1 MTDPHPLTPL
11 LAPRSVAIF
20 GASNDPERISGRP
33 LRYFLEAGYRGAIY
47 PINPNRDRVQGLPAY
62 PDLDAVPGPVEF
74 ALIAVPAALAT
85 AALEASIGKGV
96 RAVVMFTAGFAETG
110 AEGAAMQQRLAAIAR
125 AGRVRLCGPNCL
137 GLFNLRTGHTPTF
150 GSYLEEG
157 PQHPGPLGM
166 VTQSGAFG
174 THLLALAKRRG
185 ILSGVWISTGN
196 EADIQVADGISFLAD
211 DPETAAIACYIE
223 AIKDRDRFAEAV
235 TRARANGK
243 PVIAMKVG
251 GSVVGAAAA
260 ASHTASLAGSDAIYD
275 AAFRQ
280 LGVERAT
287 SPEDLIEI
295 AYACTRG
302 RLPRSR
308 RLAVLTV
315 SGGAGV
321 LMADA
326 AEREG
331 VELTPLS
338 PGCQAEILGWV
349 PFAAPRNPVDLTA
362 QPLNEPELIDK
373 GFDLLLGREGF
384 PAIAAFFLLWASSPK
399 MGEILFNSVAAA
411 AARYPDRYFALSVI
425 ASEEVR
431 RRYEECGVAIFEDPW
446 RAVQAVAAAMRC
458 AERLAEPPAPAPL
471 PLAGV
476 PPLPEGHIG
485 EYEAKRLLAACG
497 IPAIEERLVSSAA
510 EAAAVAAAL
519 GHRLVL
525 KIASP
530 DITHKTEIGGV
541 LLDVPPGEA
550 ATAYERLIAKVGWR
564 APEVPID
571 GVLISPML
579 RDGVETIIGVQM
591 DPVFGP
597 VVMFGLGGVFVEVM
611 RDVTFRIAPFGP
623 EEARR
628 MIGEIKGAAALEG
641 ARGRPPAD
649 VDALALAL
657 SRLSQ
662 IAVAW
667 QGRFTSIEIN
677 PLLVRP
683 RGAGVAALDALIL
696 ATGDTSKSRPFPS

>member
-1 MTDPHPLTPL
+1 MTDPHPLTAL

-33 LRYFLEAGYRGAIY
+33 LRYFLEAGYSGALY
-47 PINPNRDRVQGLPAY
+47 PINPNRDKVQGVPAF
-62 PDLDAVPGPVEF
+62 PDLASVPGPVEF
-74 ALIAVPAALAT
+74 ALIAVPATLAT
-85 AALEASIGKGV
+85 AALEASIAKGV

-110 AEGAAMQQRLAAIAR
+110 EEGRLAQERLAEIAR
-125 AGRVRLCGPNCL
+125 SGGVRLCGPNCL

-150 GSYLEEG
+150 GSYLEAG
-157 PQHPGPLGM
+157 PERAGPLGT

-196 EADIQVADGISFLAD
+196 EVDIQVADGISFLAD
-211 DPETAAIACYIE
+211 DPQTEAIACYME
-223 AIKDRDRFAEAV
+223 AIKDRHRFIDAV

-251 GSVVGAAAA
+251 SSAVGAAAA
-260 ASHTASLAGSDAIYD
+260 ASHTASLAGSDAVYD

-280 LGVERAT
+280 LGVERAV

-308 RLAVLTV
+308 RLAVMTV

-338 PGCQAEILGWV
+338 AAAQAQVLSWV
-349 PFAAPRNPVDLTA
+349 PFAAARNPVDLTA
-362 QPLNEPELIDK
+362 QPLNEPALIDK
-373 GFDLLLGREGF
+373 GFDLLLGQEGF

-399 MGEILFNSVAAA
+399 MGEILFEAVSKA

-425 ASEEVR
+425 AREEVR
-431 RRYEECGVAIFEDPW
+431 RRYEQAGVAIFEDPW
-446 RAVQAVAAAMRC
+446 RAVEAVAAAMRC
-458 AERLAEPPAPAPL
+458 AERLATPPTPPPL
-471 PLAGV
+471 PLEGL
-476 PPLPEGHIG
+476 PPLPNGRILEA
-485 EYEAKRLLAACG
+485 EAKRILAQAG
-497 IPAIEERLVSSAA
+497 IPSVEERLVTNPGAAA
-510 EAAAVAAAL
+510 EAAATL
-519 GHRLVL
+519 GDRLVL
-525 KIASP
+525 KILSP
-530 DITHKTEIGGV
+530 DILHKTEAGGV
-541 LLDVPPGEA
+541 LLDVPATEA
-550 ATAYERLIAKVGWR
+550 AAAYDRLVRQVHTR
-564 APEVPID
+564 APQARID
-571 GVLISPML
+571 GAMVAPML
-579 RDGVETIIGVQM
+579 RDGIETIIGVQN

-597 VVMFGLGGVFVEVM
+597 VVMFGLGGIFVEVM
-611 RDVTFRIAPFGP
+611 RDVTFRIAPFDT

-628 MIGEIKGAAALEG
+628 MIGEVKGAALLKG
-641 ARGRPPAD
+641 ARGKPAAD
-649 VDALALAL
+649 IDALAEVL
-657 SRLSQ
+657 SRLSRFAAAQ
-662 IAVAW
+662 

-677 PLLVRP
+677 PLLVRQW
-683 RGAGVAALDALIL
+683 GAGVAALDALIL
-696 ATGDTSKSRPFPS
+696 TPAE

>member
-1 MTDPHPLTPL
+1 MADPHPLAAL

-33 LRYFLEAGYRGAIY
+33 LRYFLEAGYSGVLY
-47 PINPNRDRVQGLPAY
+47 PINPNRATVQGVPAY
-62 PDLDAVPGPVEF
+62 PDLASVPGPVDF

-85 AALEASIGKGV
+85 GALEASIDKGV
-96 RAVVMFTAGFAETG
+96 QAVVMFTAGYAETG
-110 AEGAAMQQRLAAIAR
+110 EEGRKAQERIAELAR
-125 AGRVRLCGPNCL
+125 RGGVRLCGPNCL

-157 PQHPGPLGM
+157 PERPGPLGM

-211 DPETAAIACYIE
+211 DPETEAIACYME
-223 AIKDRDRFAEAV
+223 AIKDRERFIDAV
-235 TRARANGK
+235 TRARASGK

-275 AAFRQ
+275 TAFRQ
-280 LGVERAT
+280 LGVERAV

-308 RLAVLTV
+308 RLAVMTV

-338 PGCQAEILGWV
+338 AEAQAEVVSWV
-349 PFAAPRNPVDLTA
+349 PFAAARNPVDLTA

-373 GFDLLLGREGF
+373 GFDLLLGREEF

-399 MGEILFNSVAAA
+399 MGEILFRSVSQA

-425 ASEEVR
+425 AREEVR
-431 RRYEECGVAIFEDPW
+431 RRYEKAGIAIFEDPW
-446 RAVQAVAAAMRC
+446 RAVEAVAAAMRC
-458 AERLAEPPAPAPL
+458 AERLAEPPAPPPAPL
-471 PLAGV
+471 DGL
-476 PPLPEGHIG
+476 PPLPKRRIG
-485 EYEAKRLLAACG
+485 ENEAERILAGAG
-497 IPAIEERLVSSAA
+497 IPVVPEHLATSAA
-510 EAAAVAAAL
+510 EATAAAAAL
-519 GHRLVL
+519 GDRLVL
-525 KIASP
+525 KILSS
-530 DITHKTEIGGV
+530 DILHKTEVGGV
-541 LLDVPPGEA
+541 LLDVPAAEA
-550 ATAYERLIAKVGWR
+550 ADAYDRLIAQIR
-564 APEVPID
+564 ATAPNARID
-571 GVLISPML
+571 GVLVSPML
-579 RDGVETIIGVQM
+579 RDGVETIIGVQN

-597 VVMFGLGGVFVEVM
+597 VVMFGLGGIFVEVM
-611 RDVTFRIAPFGP
+611 RDITFRIAPFAP
-623 EEARR
+623 KEARR
-628 MIGEIKGAAALEG
+628 MIGEIKGAALLEG
-641 ARGRPPAD
+641 TRGKPPAD
-649 VDALALAL
+649 IDALAEVL
-657 SRLSQ
+657 SRLSRFAAAQ
-662 IAVAW
+662 A
-667 QGRFTSIEIN
+667 GRFTSIEIN
-677 PLLVRP
+677 PLLVRQ
-683 RGAGVAALDALIL
+683 RGTGVVALDALIL
-696 ATGDTSKSRPFPS
+696 TA

>member
-33 LRYFLEAGYRGAIY
+33 LRYFLEAGYRGALY

-62 PDLDAVPGPVEF
+62 SDLDAVPGPVEF

-85 AALEASIGKGV
+85 AALEAAIAKGV
-96 RAVVMFTAGFAETG
+96 RAVLMFTAGFAETG
-110 AEGAAMQQRLAAIAR
+110 AEGATMQQRLAEIAR
-125 AGRVRLCGPNCL
+125 AGGVRLCGPNCL

-157 PQHPGPLGM
+157 PQRPGPLGM

-185 ILSGVWISTGN
+185 LLSGLWVSTGN

-211 DPETAAIACYIE
+211 DPETEAIACYIE

-235 TRARANGK
+235 TRARANSK

-251 GSVVGAAAA
+251 GSAVGAAAA
-260 ASHTASLAGSDAIYD
+260 VSHTASLAGSDAIYD

-338 PGCQAEILGWV
+338 PEAQAEILGWV

-399 MGEILFNSVAAA
+399 MGEILFNSVAST

-425 ASEEVR
+425 ASKEVR

-458 AERLAEPPAPAPL
+458 AERLAEPPAPSPPL
-471 PLAGV
+471 LAGL
-476 PPLPEGHIG
+476 PPLPEGRIG
-485 EYEAKRLLAACG
+485 EYGAKRLLAACG
-497 IPAIEERLVSSAA
+497 IPAVEERLVTSAA
-510 EAAAVAAAL
+510 EAAAAAAAL
-519 GHRLVL
+519 GDRLVL
-525 KIASP
+525 KIASLE
-530 DITHKTEIGGV
+530 ITHKTEIGGV
-541 LLDVPPGEA
+541 LLDVPAGEA
-550 ATAYERLIAKVGWR
+550 AAAYGRVIAEVGRR
-564 APEVPID
+564 APEVRID

-579 RDGVETIIGVQM
+579 RDGVETVIGVQM
-591 DPVFGP
+591 DPMFGP

-611 RDVTFRIAPFGP
+611 RDVTFRIAPFAP
-623 EEARR
+623 DEARR
-628 MIGEIKGAAALEG
+628 MIGEIKGAVVLEG
-641 ARGRPPAD
+641 ARGQPPAD
-649 VDALALAL
+649 IDALAQAL

-667 QGRFTSIEIN
+667 HGRFTSIEIN

-696 ATGDTSKSRPFPS
+696 TTGDSSMS

>member
-11 LAPRSVAIF
+11 LAPRSVAVF

-33 LRYFLEAGYRGAIY
+33 LRYFLEAGYSGPLY
-47 PINPNRDRVQGLPAY
+47 PINPNRATVQGVPAY
-62 PDLDAVPGPVEF
+62 PDLASVPGRVDF

-85 AALEASIGKGV
+85 EALEASIAKGV
-96 RAVVMFTAGFAETG
+96 RAIVMFTAGYAETG
-110 AEGAAMQQRLAAIAR
+110 EEGREAQEHIAELAR
-125 AGRVRLCGPNCL
+125 RGGVRLCGPNCL

-157 PQHPGPLGM
+157 PERPGPLGM

-211 DPETAAIACYIE
+211 DPETEAIACYIE
-223 AIKDRDRFAEAV
+223 AIKDRDRFTEAV
-235 TRARANGK
+235 TRARVNGK

-251 GSVVGAAAA
+251 GSAVGAAAA

-280 LGVERAT
+280 LGVERAA

-308 RLAVLTV
+308 RLAVMTV

-331 VELTPLS
+331 VELTPLTAEA
-338 PGCQAEILGWV
+338 QAEVLSWV
-349 PFAAPRNPVDLTA
+349 PFAAARNPVDLTA

-373 GFDLLLGREGF
+373 GFELLLGREGF
-384 PAIAAFFLLWASSPK
+384 PAIAAFFLLWANSPK
-399 MGEILFNSVAAA
+399 MGEILYKSVSRA

-425 ASEEVR
+425 AREEVR
-431 RRYEECGVAIFEDPW
+431 RRYEEAGVAIFEDPW
-446 RAVQAVAAAMRC
+446 RAVEAVAAAMRC
-458 AERLAEPPAPAPL
+458 AERLAAPPAPL
-471 PLAGV
+471 PPPLEGL
-476 PPLPEGHIG
+476 PPLPRGRIG
-485 EYEAKRLLAACG
+485 EYEAKRILASAG
-497 IPAIEERLVSSAA
+497 IPAIAERLATNAA
-510 EAAAVAAAL
+510 EATGAAAAL
-519 GHRLVL
+519 GDRLVL
-525 KIASP
+525 KILSP
-530 DITHKTEIGGV
+530 DILHKTATGGV
-541 LLDVPPGEA
+541 LLDVPA
-550 ATAYERLIAKVGWR
+550 ADAAHAYDWLVTQVRATA
-564 APEVPID
+564 PEARID
-571 GVLISPML
+571 GVLVSPML
-579 RDGVETIIGVQM
+579 REGVETIVGVQN

-597 VVMFGLGGVFVEVM
+597 VVMFGLGGVFVEIM
-611 RDVTFRIAPFGP
+611 RDMTFRIAPFGT

-628 MIGEIKGAAALEG
+628 MIGDIKGAAVLEG
-641 ARGRPPAD
+641 ARGKPAAD
-649 VDALALAL
+649 VDALAAAL
-657 SRLSQ
+657 SQLSRFAAAQ
-662 IAVAW
+662 T
-667 QGRFTSIEIN
+667 GEFTSIEIN

-683 RGAGVAALDALIL
+683 RGAGVAALDAVIL
-696 ATGDTSKSRPFPS
+696 TS

>member
-1 MTDPHPLTPL
+1 MTDLHPLTAL

-33 LRYFLEAGYRGAIY
+33 LRYFLEAGYSGALY
-47 PINPNRDRVQGLPAY
+47 PINPNRDRVQGVPAY
-62 PDLDAVPGPVEF
+62 PDLAAVPGTVEF

-85 AALEASIGKGV
+85 AALEASIAKGV
-96 RAVVMFTAGFAETG
+96 QAVVMFTAGFAETG
-110 AEGAAMQQRLAAIAR
+110 EEGRAAQECLADIAR
-125 AGRVRLCGPNCL
+125 RGGIRLCGPNCL

-157 PQHPGPLGM
+157 PQRPGPLGM

-185 ILSGVWISTGN
+185 ILTGLWISTGN
-196 EADIQVADGISFLAD
+196 EADIEVADGISFLAD
-211 DPETAAIACYIE
+211 DPETEAIACYME
-223 AIKDRDRFAEAV
+223 AIKDRDRFVDAV
-235 TRARANGK
+235 TRARAKGK

-251 GSVVGAAAA
+251 GSAVGAAAA

-280 LGVERAT
+280 LGVERAV

-308 RLAVLTV
+308 RLAVITV

-338 PGCQAEILGWV
+338 AEAQAEVVSWV
-349 PFAAPRNPVDLTA
+349 PFAAARNPVDLTA

-399 MGEILFNSVAAA
+399 MGDILFKSVSQA
-411 AARYPDRYFALSVI
+411 AARYPDCYFALSVI

-431 RRYEECGVAIFEDPW
+431 RRYEEAGIAIFEDPW
-446 RAVQAVAAAMRC
+446 RAVEAVAAAMRC
-458 AERLAEPPAPAPL
+458 AERLAAPATPL
-471 PLAGV
+471 P
-476 PPLPEGHIG
+476 PPLEGLPSLPKRRIG
-485 EYEAKRLLAACG
+485 EDEAKRILAGAG
-497 IPAIEERLVSSAA
+497 IPSVPERLVTGAA
-510 EAAAVAAAL
+510 EAAAMASDL
-519 GHRLVL
+519 GDRLVL
-525 KIASP
+525 KILSP
-530 DITHKTEIGGV
+530 DILHKTEAGGV
-541 LLDVPPGEA
+541 MLDVA
-550 ATAYERLIAKVGWR
+550 AANAAAAYERLVARVR
-564 APEVPID
+564 TTAPEARIE

-579 RDGVETIIGVQM
+579 RDGVEVIIGVQN

-597 VVMFGLGGVFVEVM
+597 VVMFGLGGIFVEIM
-611 RDVTFRIAPFGP
+611 RDVTFRIAPFEP

-628 MIGEIKGAAALEG
+628 MIGEIRGAAVLEG
-641 ARGRPPAD
+641 ARGKPPAD
-649 VDALALAL
+649 IDALAEAL
-657 SRLSQ
+657 SQLSRFAAAQ
-662 IAVAW
+662 A
-667 QGRFTSIEIN
+667 GRFTSIEIN
-677 PLLVRP
+677 PLLVRR
-683 RGAGVAALDALIL
+683 RGCGVAALDALIL
-696 ATGDTSKSRPFPS
+696 TS

>member
-1 MTDPHPLTPL
+1 MTDPHPLTSL

-33 LRYFLEAGYRGAIY
+33 LRYYIEADYRGALY
-47 PINPNRDRVQGLPAY
+47 PINPNRDRVQGLAAY
-62 PDLDAVPGPVEF
+62 PDLAAVPGPVEF

-85 AALEASIGKGV
+85 AALEASIAKGV
-96 RAVVMFTAGFAETG
+96 RAVVMFTAGFAEIG
-110 AEGAAMQQRLAAIAR
+110 AEGAAMQQRLAEMAW
-125 AGRVRLCGPNCL
+125 AGGVRLCGPNCL

-157 PQHPGPLGM
+157 PQRPGPLGM

-185 ILSGVWISTGN
+185 ILSGLWVSTGN

-211 DPETAAIACYIE
+211 DPETEAIACYIE
-223 AIKDRDRFAEAV
+223 AIKDRDRFAKAV

-251 GSVVGAAAA
+251 GSAVGAAAA

-338 PGCQAEILGWV
+338 PESQAEILGWV

-399 MGEILFNSVAAA
+399 MGEILFNSVAFA

-431 RRYEECGVAIFEDPW
+431 QRYEECGVAIFEDPW

-458 AERLAEPPAPAPL
+458 AERLAEPPPL
-471 PLAGV
+471 PLSPPLHGL
-476 PPLPEGHIG
+476 PPLPARRIG
-485 EYEAKRLLAACG
+485 EYEAKRLLAAGG
-497 IPAIEERLVSSAA
+497 IPAVEERVVTNAA
-510 EAAAVAAAL
+510 EAAAAAAAL
-519 GHRLVL
+519 GDRLVL

-541 LLDVPPGEA
+541 LLDVPASGA
-550 ATAYERLIAKVGWR
+550 AAAYERLVAEVGRR
-564 APEVPID
+564 APAARTD

-579 RDGVETIIGVQM
+579 RDGIETIIGVQM

-597 VVMFGLGGVFVEVM
+597 IVMFGLGGVFVEVM
-611 RDVTFRIAPFGP
+611 RDVTFRVAPFGP

-628 MIGEIKGAAALEG
+628 MVGEIKGAAMLEG

-649 VDALALAL
+649 IDALAQALAC
-657 SRLSQ
+657 LSQ

-683 RGAGVAALDALIL
+683 SGAGVAALDALIL
-696 ATGDTSKSRPFPS
+696 TPVD

>member
-33 LRYFLEAGYRGAIY
+33 LRYFLEARYGGALY

-74 ALIAVPAALAT
+74 ALIAVPAGLAM

-110 AEGAAMQQRLAAIAR
+110 AEGAAMQQRLAEIAR
-125 AGRVRLCGPNCL
+125 AGGVRLCGPNCL

-157 PQHPGPLGM
+157 PQRPGPLGM

-185 ILSGVWISTGN
+185 ILSGLWISTGN

-211 DPETAAIACYIE
+211 DPETEAIACYIE

-251 GSVVGAAAA
+251 GSAVGAVAA

-331 VELTPLS
+331 VELAPLS
-338 PGCQAEILGWV
+338 PEAQAEILGWV

-384 PAIAAFFLLWASSPK
+384 PALAAFFLLWASSPK

-458 AERLAEPPAPAPL
+458 AERLAEPPAPVPPPL
-471 PLAGV
+471 TNL
-476 PPLPEGHIG
+476 PPLPDGHIG

-497 IPAIEERLVSSAA
+497 IPAVAERLVTSAA
-510 EAAAVAAAL
+510 EAAAAAAM
-519 GHRLVL
+519 GDRLVL

-541 LLDVPPGEA
+541 LLDVPAGEA
-550 ATAYERLIAKVGWR
+550 ASAYERLIVEVGRR
-564 APEVPID
+564 APVVRID

-579 RDGVETIIGVQM
+579 RDGVETIIGVQT

-623 EEARR
+623 EEGRR
-628 MIGEIKGAAALEG
+628 MIGEIKGAAVLDG
-641 ARGRPPAD
+641 ARGQPAAD
-649 VDALALAL
+649 VDALAQALA
-657 SRLSQ
+657 RLSQ

-667 QGRFTSIEIN
+667 RGRFTSIEIN
-677 PLLVRP
+677 PLLVRR

-696 ATGDTSKSRPFPS
+696 TTDGLALSRQ

>member
-1 MTDPHPLTPL
+1 
-11 LAPRSVAIF
+11 
-20 GASNDPERISGRP
+20 
-33 LRYFLEAGYRGAIY
+33 
-47 PINPNRDRVQGLPAY
+47 
-62 PDLDAVPGPVEF
+62 VPGPVEF

-85 AALEASIGKGV
+85 DALQASINKGV
-96 RAVVMFTAGFAETG
+96 RAVVMFTAGYAETG
-110 AEGAAMQQRLAAIAR
+110 EEGRRAQERIAELAR
-125 AGRVRLCGPNCL
+125 RGGVRLCGPNCL

-157 PQHPGPLGM
+157 PEQPGPLGM

-174 THLLALAKRRG
+174 THLLALAKRRSL
-185 ILSGVWISTGN
+185 LSGVWISTGN

-211 DPETAAIACYIE
+211 DPETEAIACYME
-223 AIKDRDRFAEAV
+223 AIKDRDRFVEAV

-251 GSVVGAAAA
+251 GSAVGAAAA

-280 LGVERAT
+280 LGVERAV

-308 RLAVLTV
+308 RLAVMTV

-338 PGCQAEILGWV
+338 AEAQAEVLHRV
-349 PFAAPRNPVDLTA
+349 PFAAARNPVDLTA
-362 QPLNEPELIDK
+362 QPLNEPEIIDR

-399 MGEILFNSVAAA
+399 MGEILFKSVSQA

-425 ASEEVR
+425 AREEVR
-431 RRYEECGVAIFEDPW
+431 RRYEDAGIAIFEDPW
-446 RAVQAVAAAMRC
+446 RAVEAVAAAMRC
-458 AERLAEPPAPAPL
+458 AERLDAPPAPL
-471 PLAGV
+471 PPPLEGL
-476 PPLPEGHIG
+476 PPLPKRQIG
-485 EYEAKRLLAACG
+485 EDEAKRILAEAG
-497 IPAIEERLVSSAA
+497 IPAVAERLATSAA
-510 EAAAVAAAL
+510 EAAAVAAAM
-519 GHRLVL
+519 GDRLAL
-525 KIASP
+525 KILSP
-530 DITHKTEIGGV
+530 DMLHKTEAGGV
-541 LLDVPPGEA
+541 LLDVPAAEA
-550 ATAYERLIAKVGWR
+550 ADAYDRLTAQIR
-564 APEVPID
+564 ATAPRARID
-571 GVLISPML
+571 GVLVSPML
-579 RDGVETIIGVQM
+579 HDGVETIIGVQN

-611 RDVTFRIAPFGP
+611 RDVTFRIAPFGV

-628 MIGEIKGAAALEG
+628 MIGEIKGAAGLEG

-649 VDALALAL
+649 IDALAEAL
-657 SRLSQ
+657 SRLSRFAAAQ
-662 IAVAW
+662 A
-667 QGRFTSIEIN
+667 GRFTSIEIN

-683 RGAGVAALDALIL
+683 RGLGVAALDALIL
-696 ATGDTSKSRPFPS
+696 GER

>member
-1 MTDPHPLTPL
+1 MTNPHPLTPL

-33 LRYFLEAGYRGAIY
+33 LRYFLEAGYSGALY
-47 PINPNRDRVQGLPAY
+47 PINPNREVVQGVPAY
-62 PDLDAVPGPVEF
+62 PNLASVPGPVEF

-85 AALEASIGKGV
+85 EALQASINKGV
-96 RAVVMFTAGFAETG
+96 RAVVMFTAGYAETG
-110 AEGAAMQQRLAAIAR
+110 EEGRRAQERIAELAR
-125 AGRVRLCGPNCL
+125 RGGVRLCGPNCL

-157 PQHPGPLGM
+157 PEQPGPLGM

-174 THLLALAKRRG
+174 THLLALAKRRSL
-185 ILSGVWISTGN
+185 LSGVWISTGN

-211 DPETAAIACYIE
+211 DPETEAIACYME
-223 AIKDRDRFAEAV
+223 AIKDRDRFVEAV

-251 GSVVGAAAA
+251 GSAVGTAAA

-280 LGVERAT
+280 LGVERAV

-308 RLAVLTV
+308 RLAVMTV

-326 AEREG
+326 AEQEG

-338 PGCQAEILGWV
+338 AEAQAEVLRWV
-349 PFAAPRNPVDLTA
+349 PFAAARNPVDLTA
-362 QPLNEPELIDK
+362 QPLNEPELIDR
-373 GFDLLLGREGF
+373 GFDLLLGQEGF

-399 MGEILFNSVAAA
+399 MGGILFKSVSQA

-425 ASEEVR
+425 AREEVR
-431 RRYEECGVAIFEDPW
+431 RRYEDAGIAIFEDPW
-446 RAVQAVAAAMRC
+446 RAVEAVAAAMRC
-458 AERLAEPPAPAPL
+458 AERLDAPPAPL
-471 PLAGV
+471 PPPLEGL
-476 PPLPEGHIG
+476 PPLPKRRIG
-485 EYEAKRLLAACG
+485 EDEAKRILAEAG
-497 IPAIEERLVSSAA
+497 IPAVAERLATGAA
-510 EAAAVAAAL
+510 EAAAVASAM
-519 GHRLVL
+519 GDRLAL
-525 KIASP
+525 KILSP
-530 DITHKTEIGGV
+530 DILHKTEAGGV
-541 LLDVPPGEA
+541 LLDVPAAEA
-550 ATAYERLIAKVGWR
+550 ADAYDRLIAQIR
-564 APEVPID
+564 ATAPQAQVD
-571 GVLISPML
+571 GVLVSPML
-579 RDGVETIIGVQM
+579 QDGVETIIGVQN

-597 VVMFGLGGVFVEVM
+597 VVMFGLGGIFVEVM
-611 RDVTFRIAPFGP
+611 RDVTFRIAPFGV

-628 MIGEIKGAAALEG
+628 MIGEIKGAAVLEG

-649 VDALALAL
+649 IDALAEAL
-657 SRLSQ
+657 SWLSRFAAAQ
-662 IAVAW
+662 A
-667 QGRFTSIEIN
+667 GRFTSIEIN

-683 RGAGVAALDALIL
+683 RGFGVAALDALIL
-696 ATGDTSKSRPFPS
+696 TS

>member
-20 GASNDPERISGRP
+20 GASNDRERISGRP
-33 LRYFLEAGYRGAIY
+33 LRYFLEAGYSGALY
-47 PINPNRDRVQGLPAY
+47 PINPNRDMVQGVRAY
-62 PDLDAVPGPVEF
+62 PDLASVPGPVEF
-74 ALIAVPAALAT
+74 ALIAVPALLAT
-85 AALEASIGKGV
+85 SALEGSIAKGV

-110 AEGAAMQQRLAAIAR
+110 EEGRLMQERLARTAR
-125 AGRVRLCGPNCL
+125 TGGVRLCGPNCL

-157 PQHPGPLGM
+157 PERPGPLGM

-185 ILSGVWISTGN
+185 ILTGVWISTGN

-211 DPETAAIACYIE
+211 DPQTEAIACYLE
-223 AIKDRDRFAEAV
+223 AIKDRDRFIDAV

-251 GSVVGAAAA
+251 GSTVGAAAA
-260 ASHTASLAGSDAIYD
+260 ASHTASLAGSDAVYD

-280 LGVERAT
+280 LGVERAVT
-287 SPEDLIEI
+287 PEDLIEI

-308 RLAVLTV
+308 RLAVMTV

-338 PGCQAEILGWV
+338 MESQAEILSWV

-362 QPLNEPELIDK
+362 QPLNEPALIDK

-384 PAIAAFFLLWASSPK
+384 PAIAAFFLLWATSPK
-399 MGEILFNSVAAA
+399 MGEILFASVSSA

-425 ASEEVR
+425 AGDEVR
-431 RRYEECGVAIFEDPW
+431 RRYEEAGIAIFEDPW
-446 RAVQAVAAAMRC
+446 RAVEAVAAAMRC
-458 AERLAEPPAPAPL
+458 AERLAAPFLPL
-471 PLAGV
+471 PPQLQGL
-476 PPLPEGHIG
+476 PPLPKGPIG
-485 EYEAKRLLAACG
+485 EAAAKRILAAAG
-497 IPAIEERLVSSAA
+497 IPAVDERLATSPA
-510 EAAAVAAAL
+510 EAVAAAAVL
-519 GHRLVL
+519 GDRLVL
-525 KIASP
+525 KILSP
-530 DITHKTEIGGV
+530 DILHKTEAGGV
-541 LLDVPPGEA
+541 LLDVA
-550 ATAYERLIAKVGWR
+550 AEDAGSAYERLLARVGER
-564 APEVPID
+564 APRARIE

-579 RDGVETIIGVQM
+579 RDGVETIIGVQN

-597 VVMFGLGGVFVEVM
+597 VVMFGLGGILVEIM
-611 RDVTFRIAPFGP
+611 RDVTFRIAPFGT

-628 MIGEIKGAAALEG
+628 MIGEIKGAGVLEG
-641 ARGRPPAD
+641 VRGQPAAD
-649 VDALALAL
+649 IDALAEAL
-657 SRLSQ
+657 SRLSRFAAAQ
-662 IAVAW
+662 R
-667 QGRFTSIEIN
+667 GRFTSIEIN

-683 RGAGVAALDALIL
+683 RGAGVAALDALVL
-696 ATGDTSKSRPFPS
+696 TSPEAVG